1 MTIKTIAVMKSCA
14 TKILRINDREMAH
27 FVSEFRKA
35 VKYGIE
41 SWDSYAGRVI
51 DYDQIKRVKF
61 INERTKE
68 CILEY

>member
-1 MTIKTIAVMKSCA
+1 MTIKTIAVMK
-14 TKILRINDREMAH
+14 TGVTQILHINDQQMAH

-51 DYDQIKRVKF
+51 NYDQIKRVKF
-61 INERTKE
+61 INEYTKD